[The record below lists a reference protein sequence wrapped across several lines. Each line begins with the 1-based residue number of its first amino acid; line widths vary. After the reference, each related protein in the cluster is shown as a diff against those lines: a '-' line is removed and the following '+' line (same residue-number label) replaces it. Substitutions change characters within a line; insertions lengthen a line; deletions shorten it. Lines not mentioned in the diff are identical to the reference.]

1 MVNIGVFNIVPKVN
15 EEDIIT
21 LRTRGGVST
30 LEQTVN
36 KAGTTTIETILD
48 QCCFNV
54 GTRHDRG
61 LQVGT
66 NVVPNVEII
75 WRVGEGAE

>member
-30 LEQTVN
+30 LKQTEN

-48 QCCFNV
+48 QCCPNV
-54 GTRHDRG
+54 GTVMTGAFR
-61 LQVGT
+61 L
-66 NVVPNVEII
+66 VP
-75 WRVGEGAE
+75 RLFPMLK